1 MNPVTKIIHV
11 TSGPQFVED
20 LQTINDER
28 KKKRHYNHKFLK
40 VSTFF
45 WFESLLTN
53 ISNQNNI
60 GNYLSDC

>member
-28 KKKRHYNHKFLK
+28 KKKKD
-40 VSTFF
+40 T
-45 WFESLLTN
+45 TT
-53 ISNQNNI
+53 ISFSKSQ
-60 GNYLSDC
+60 LSSDLSRY

>member
-28 KKKRHYNHKFLK
+28 KKKD
-40 VSTFF
+40 T
-45 WFESLLTN
+45 TT
-53 ISNQNNI
+53 ISFSKSQ
-60 GNYLSDC
+60 LSSDLSRY